1 MARRT
6 CTPRHRLSFRP
17 VLLLWNVFS
26 QVLLPV
32 LAMFG
37 LGWVLDRKFTF
48 DLNTCVKLNI
58 YLFVP
63 AFMFVHVVKSD
74 LSGELA
80 LRVVGFTACI
90 IASMFLLAEVI
101 GRIAGYD
108 TPKRRSMQMAAM
120 FYNSANYGIPLMTL
134 AFPQVGAV
142 FQVFIVLVQNL
153 TTFTVGLFLANS
165 AHTGWRVV
173 VPMLRQ
179 ASIWAIIAAIAVR
192 LGHVPVQ
199 QWRWLWVPL
208 NYFSDGLVAMAL
220 VTLGVQLSKTEH
232 RQPLGRIS
240 WALALRLLI
249 APLIAW
255 ALVPL
260 FGFTGETARI
270 LIVST
275 SFPTAVNT
283 ALLAHEFK
291 ADSHFAAAAVFYS
304 TMASMVTVTLL
315 VAIVRMV

>member
-1 MARRT
+1 
-6 CTPRHRLSFRP
+6 
-17 VLLLWNVFS
+17 
-26 QVLLPV
+26 
-32 LAMFG
+32 
-37 LGWVLDRKFTF
+37 
-48 DLNTCVKLNI
+48 
-58 YLFVP
+58 
-63 AFMFVHVVKSD
+63 
-74 LSGELA
+74 
-80 LRVVGFTACI
+80 
-90 IASMFLLAEVI
+90 
-101 GRIAGYD
+101 
-108 TPKRRSMQMAAM
+108 MQMAAM

-165 AHTGWRVV
+165 AHRSGWRALL
-173 VPMLRQ
+173 PMLRQ

-192 LGHVPVQ
+192 LAHVPVQ

-208 NYFSDGLVAMAL
+208 GYFSDGLVAMAL
-220 VTLGVQLSKTEH
+220 ITLGVQLSKTEH

-249 APLIAW
+249 GW

-260 FGFTGETARI
+260 FGFTGEIARI
-270 LIVST
+270 MIVST

-291 ADSHFAAAAVFYS
+291 ADAHFAAAAVFYS
-304 TMASMVTVTLL
+304 TMASMFTVTLL
-315 VAIVRMV
+315 VALVRVV

>member
-1 MARRT
+1 M
-6 CTPRHRLSFRP
+6 LI
-17 VLLLWNVFS
+17 WNVFS

-32 LAMFG
+32 VAMFG
-37 LGWVLDRKFTF
+37 FGWLLDRRCKL
-48 DLNTCVKLNI
+48 DLDSLVKLNI

-63 AFMFVHVVKSD
+63 AFMFVHVVNSD
-74 LSGELA
+74 LSGGLA

-90 IASMFLLAEVI
+90 IGSMFFLAALV

-108 TPKRRSMQMAAM
+108 RAQLRSLQLATM

-134 AFPQVGAV
+134 AFPKVGAV
-142 FQVFIVLVQNL
+142 FQVFIVIVQNVSC
-153 TTFTVGLFLANS
+153 FTVGLFLANS
-165 AHTGWRVV
+165 AHRTGLRALL
-173 VPMLRQ
+173 PMLRQ
-179 ASIWAIIAAIAVR
+179 MSIWAIVAAVLVR
-192 LGHVPVQ
+192 TCHIPVQ
-199 QWRWLWVPL
+199 SWRWLWVPL

-232 RQPLGRIS
+232 RQPFGRIS

-249 APLIAW
+249 APLLAC

-260 FGFTGETARI
+260 FGFTGEIARI
-270 LIVST
+270 MIVST

-283 ALLAHEFK
+283 ALLAHEFR

-304 TMASMVTVTLL
+304 TIASMFTVTLL
-315 VAIVRMV
+315 VALVRIV

>member
-1 MARRT
+1 
-6 CTPRHRLSFRP
+6 
-17 VLLLWNVFS
+17 VLLWNVFS

-32 LAMFG
+32 VGMFG
-37 LGWVLDRKFTF
+37 VGWLLDRRYRL
-48 DLNTCVKLNI
+48 DLHSLVKLNI

-74 LSGELA
+74 LSGDLA
-80 LRVVGFTACI
+80 LRVIGFTGCI
-90 IASMFLLAEVI
+90 IASMFLLAELI
-101 GRIAGYD
+101 GRLAGYEK
-108 TPKRRSMQMAAM
+108 PQLRSMQMAAM

-165 AHTGWRVV
+165 ARSSGWRALL
-173 VPMLRQ
+173 PILRQ
-179 ASIWAIIAAIAVR
+179 ASIWAIVAAVAVR

-232 RQPLGRIS
+232 RQSLSRIS
-240 WALALRLLI
+240 WALVLRLLV
-249 APLIAW
+249 APLIGW

-270 LIVST
+270 MIVSA

-283 ALLAHEFK
+283 ALLAHEFQ
-291 ADSHFAAAAVFYS
+291 ADEHFAAAAVFYS
-304 TMASMVTVTLL
+304 TMASMFTVTLL
-315 VAIVRMV
+315 VVLVRVV